1 MKHLLGDAFRGS
13 EASIGWIPNPSAG
26 FAERSTKNPE
36 GSPQGFVCLGWQE
49 VKTKAAVGLATYMLT
64 RLLRTFL
71 RKYAAVLGS
80 VIGLQLVQTV
90 AALYLPRLLANI
102 IDNGVAKGNNRYV
115 WTTGSIMLVITLVQ
129 VVFAIGAVYFG
140 SRAAMGF
147 GRDVRGALFRQ
158 VGAFSAREVG
168 ELGAPSLI
176 TRITNDVQQV
186 QMLVLMTCTLLV
198 AAPITAVGGIIMA
211 LRVDAGLSSILL
223 VSIPALAVGVGLVI
237 ARMVP
242 QFRLMQ
248 ERIDAVN
255 RVLREQI
262 TGMRVV
268 RAFVREPHETKRF
281 ARVNDDVTETSLRAG
296 RLMAFFF
303 PIVTMVLNVSSAAV
317 LWFGAGRVNDGT
329 LSVGSMIAF
338 LSYLSQI
345 LISVMQATFMAVM
358 IPRAAVCAER
368 IQEVLDTVPSVATAN
383 NPVRELVGRASL
395 ELRNAGFQYPGAQ
408 TAVLEGIS
416 VHCRAGETTAIIGST
431 GSGKTTLVGLIPR
444 LFDVTD
450 GAVLMNGVDVRDID
464 PDVLRARIGLVPQKP
479 YLFSGTVASNLRY
492 GKTDATNDELWEALT
507 VAQAADF
514 VRSMPDQLESAILQG
529 GSNVSGGQRQRLA
542 IARALIRRPDIY
554 LFDDSFSALDLV
566 TDANLRAAL
575 KPYTVDAAVVIVAQR
590 ISTIRTADQ
599 IMVLEDGQIVGL
611 GKHAELLD
619 NCPTYVEIAASQAT
633 EAAAA

>member
-1 MKHLLGDAFRGS
+1 
-13 EASIGWIPNPSAG
+13 
-26 FAERSTKNPE
+26 
-36 GSPQGFVCLGWQE
+36 
-49 VKTKAAVGLATYMLT
+49 MLT
-64 RLLRTFL
+64 RLLRAYL
-71 RKYAAVLGS
+71 RRYKAVLAG
-80 VIGLQLVQTV
+80 VVGLQFVQTV
-90 AALYLPRLLANI
+90 AALYLPRLFADI
-102 IDNGVAKGNNRYV
+102 IDKGVAKGDNRYV
-115 WTTGSIMLVITLVQ
+115 WSTGSVMLVIALVQ

-147 GRDVRGALFRQ
+147 GRDVRGALFHQ

-211 LRVDAGLSSILL
+211 LQVDTGLSSILL
-223 VSIPALAVGVGLVI
+223 VSIPALAIGIGVVI
-237 ARMVP
+237 SRMVP

-248 ERIDAVN
+248 DRIDSVN

-268 RAFVREPHETKRF
+268 RAFVREPHETRRF

-303 PIVTMVLNVSSAAV
+303 PIVIMVLNVSSAAV
-317 LWFGAGRVNDGT
+317 LWFGGSRVNDGT

-358 IPRAAVCAER
+358 VPRAAVCAER
-368 IQEVLDTVPSVATAN
+368 IQEVLDTVPSVVTAT
-383 NPVRELVGRASL
+383 NPVRELVGSSSL
-395 ELRNAGFQYPGAQ
+395 ELRNASFQYPGAE
-408 TAVLEGIS
+408 TAVLEGIT
-416 VHCRAGETTAIIGST
+416 VRCRAGETTAIIGST
-431 GSGKTTLVGLIPR
+431 GSGKTTLLGLIPR
-444 LFDVTD
+444 LFDVT
-450 GAVLMNGVDVRDID
+450 GGSAVMNDVDIRDLD

-479 YLFSGTVASNLRY
+479 YLFSGTVATNLRY
-492 GKTDATNDELWEALT
+492 GKPDATDDELWEALT

-514 VRSMPDQLESAILQG
+514 VRAMPEQLDAVILQG

-542 IARALIRRPDIY
+542 IARALVRRPEIY

-575 KPYTVDAAVVIVAQR
+575 KPYTLNAAVFIVAQR
-590 ISTIRTADQ
+590 ISTIRTAEQ
-599 IMVLEDGQIVGL
+599 ILVLEDGKTVGL
-611 GKHAELLD
+611 GTHEELLR
-619 NCPTYVEIAASQAT
+619 NCPTYGEIAASQAL
-633 EAAAA
+633 AAV